1 MKDKLI
7 DIATNPFISP
17 TGFLIKTIATS
28 VIDKTNSNSENQAD
42 LEKLALSAKKQV
54 LQMQMAEAQAKVAQE
69 IAIARRIEIAEE
81 VEIEEF
87 YDLSGD
93 ACFGVNTQGEDIS
106 IGAKANGKKVT
117 KRIYKFKGVNSNIE

>member
-42 LEKLALSAKKQV
+42 LEKLALSAKKQE

-69 IAIARRIEIAEE
+69 IAIAQ
-81 VEIEEF
+81 
-87 YDLSGD
+87 D
-93 ACFGVNTQGEDIS
+93 A
-106 IGAKANGKKVT
+106 
-117 KRIYKFKGVNSNIE
+117 